1 MPSSG
6 VRTVFLA
13 PGVRTQVIW
22 SSFQFYSYT
31 VTFPVPAVNIG
42 WSRGSTLP
50 PFATGGVHSSSLP
63 FSAVV
68 AGAYCEFHMTSPV
81 GMTVTIR

>member
-22 SSFQFYSYT
+22 SSFQFYRT
-31 VTFPVPAVNIG
+31 R
-42 WSRGSTLP
+42 SRFLCP
-50 PFATGGVHSSSLP
+50 P
-63 FSAVV
+63 
-68 AGAYCEFHMTSPV
+68 
-81 GMTVTIR
+81 